1 MLAGDTGFINVGGNN
16 GGSTGGTGTLNITAG
31 GTVSGSGPN
40 GLAFVGIG
48 RSNATGTVNI
58 SGPGSQ
64 LLVAGVGGQNTQGLD
79 GVGGLVLVGTNGN
92 GISGTLNVTNGGLLR
107 ISDNG
112 LAASTGSM
120 GLGSPIERQRVRQRH
135 GVGRGLVDRRL
146 VDERQPHV
154 ALRDRRQR
162 RQRADDDQ

>member
-1 MLAGDTGFINVGGNN
+1 MTLSNGGNLTITGARSNPATDNSLPFVSLSNTAGGTSTLTVTTGASIVLAGDTGYINVGGNN
-16 GGSTGGTGTLNITAG
+16 GGSTGGTATLNITAG

-92 GISGTLNVTNGGLLR
+92 GSV
-107 ISDNG
+107 
-112 LAASTGSM
+112 
-120 GLGSPIERQRVRQRH
+120 ER
-135 GVGRGLVDRRL
+135 
-146 VDERQPHV
+146 
-154 ALRDRRQR
+154 
-162 RQRADDDQ
+162 